1 MKTKP
6 KHIRERDWQSVD
18 SPPLTEELLNKMRP
32 VNESHPEIPRRVR
45 GPQKDPKKVL
55 VSVRYSPEVI
65 EYFKSTGPG
74 WQARMDSVL
83 REYIESHQ

>member
-6 KHIRERDWQSVD
+6 KHIKEKDWQSVD
-18 SPPLTEELLNKMRP
+18 SPALNDELLNKMRP
-32 VNESHPEIPRRVR
+32 VKESHPEIPHRVR

-65 EYFKSTGPG
+65 KYFKSTGPG
-74 WQARMDSVL
+74 WQSRMDNVL
-83 REYIESHQ
+83 REYVESHQ